1 LQPKQKQN
9 LPNEEK
15 TETAVDTGDR
25 LIETRLCRRLKP
37 KRFAA
42 VRLPYAI
49 IDGKQRLEAIVDFLE
64 GESVLNTDFEFI
76 EDPSLALGG

>member
-25 LIETRLCRRLKP
+25 LIETRL
-37 KRFAA
+37 
-42 VRLPYAI
+42 
-49 IDGKQRLEAIVDFLE
+49 
-64 GESVLNTDFEFI
+64 
-76 EDPSLALGG
+76 LGNSWKCDL